1 LVGCCREKEG
11 RKKGRVQIEKM
22 SKEIES
28 RLRESGR
35 VERERGSSFRQY
47 EYLAKNGKVERK
59 RVERKSIS

>member
-1 LVGCCREKEG
+1 
-11 RKKGRVQIEKM
+11 M